1 MCSFIHYKIPKLR
14 ISYQEN
20 ICLYCQTD
28 KDQDG
33 VLSKAE
39 FCSMINKNKIRN
51 PEVQRGDRTFDD
63 LDKNKVN
70 VCSTSCVGI

>member
-1 MCSFIHYKIPKLR
+1 MF
-14 ISYQEN
+14 
-20 ICLYCQTD
+20 LYCQTD

-70 VCSTSCVGI
+70 VCST